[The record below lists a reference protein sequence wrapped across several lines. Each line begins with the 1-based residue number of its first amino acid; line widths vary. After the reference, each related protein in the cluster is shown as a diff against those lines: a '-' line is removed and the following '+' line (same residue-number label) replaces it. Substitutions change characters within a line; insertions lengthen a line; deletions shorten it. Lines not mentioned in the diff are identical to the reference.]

1 MPIKDMLEEPAEV
14 TNALPIPRALQV
26 RKLIRE
32 IMKDNVPFI
41 KFFKLSRDD
50 TPAYTQW
57 LPIQKRSSSLQAPR

>member
-14 TNALPIPRALQV
+14 TNAPPIPRALQV
-26 RKLIRE
+26 RKLVRE

-41 KFFKLSRDD
+41 KVFKLSRDD